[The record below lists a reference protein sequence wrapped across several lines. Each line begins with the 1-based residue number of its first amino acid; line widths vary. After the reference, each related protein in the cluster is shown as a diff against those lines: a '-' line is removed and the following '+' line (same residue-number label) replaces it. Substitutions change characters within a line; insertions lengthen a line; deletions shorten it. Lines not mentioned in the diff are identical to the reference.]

1 MFSSS
6 RQAAMNSAT
15 SGLMTSSRAVPGS
28 CRLRAPWIH
37 LGANIGAAHGA
48 GNHLQASDDAMETM
62 LAEAMTGAGLR
73 IDHRLPR
80 GAVPRGEA
88 FNVHRG
94 GGRFISIIGSNDLFH
109 NTQRSRAETVD
120 LDVIER
126 FAGAFATAA
135 TSLART

>member
-1 MFSSS
+1 MTLTPYLNVAD
-6 RQAAMNSAT
+6 AA
-15 SGLMTSSRAVPGS
+15 
-28 CRLRAPWIH
+28 
-37 LGANIGAAHGA
+37 AAIA
-48 GNHLQASDDAMETM
+48 FY
-62 LAEAMTGAGLR
+62 AEVF
-73 IDHRLPR
+73 

-94 GGRFISIIGSNDLFH
+94 GGRFISIIGSNALFH
-109 NTQRSRAETVD
+109 NTRDCGAETVD